1 MHNLIDFIKIYD
13 NAISQDLIDE
23 IMLEYEH
30 SEEWKVALVGDKGI
44 VRKEVRDVKEIFL
57 SNPELSEYR
66 KEIDQKLFK
75 CFTNLIQKYS
85 QSVPLF
91 HKDYDLK
98 DSGYSLL
105 KYQDNGKYLK
115 HTDYR
120 GYSPELSNREI
131 SCSIIINDGFIGG
144 EFSFW
149 DKDVIYRIKKG
160 SAIMFPSAFMF
171 PHEILPVTSGTR
183 YSVLTW
189 YA

>member
-30 SEEWKVALVGDKGI
+30 SDSWKDAAIGDDSVVNKNI
-44 VRKEVRDVKEIFL
+44 RDVKEIFL
-57 SNPELSEYR
+57 SSTGISEYR

-75 CFTNLIQKYS
+75 CFGNLIQKYAKTA
-85 QSVPLF
+85 PLYN
-91 HKDYDLK
+91 KNYEIR
-98 DSGYSLL
+98 DSGYTLL
-105 KYQDNGKYLK
+105 KYQDNGKYTS
-115 HTDYR
+115 HTDYQ
-120 GYSPELSNREI
+120 GYNHNTNNREI
-131 SCSIIINDGFIGG
+131 SCSIILNDEFTGG

-171 PHEILPVTSGTR
+171 PHEILPVIKGTR

>member
-13 NAISQDLIDE
+13 NVISQDLIDE
-23 IMLEYEH
+23 IMLEYKD
-30 SEEWKVALVGDKGI
+30 SEEWQDSRVGTNG
-44 VRKEVRDVKEIFL
+44 EVKKHFRDVKEIFL
-57 SNPELSEYR
+57 STPDLPEH
-66 KEIDQKLFK
+66 KKQIDQKLFE
-75 CFTNLIQKYS
+75 CFTNLVQKYS

-91 HKDYDLK
+91 AKDYDLK
-98 DSGYSLL
+98 DSGYTLL
-105 KYQDNGKYLK
+105 KYEDNGKYTK

-120 GYSPELSNREI
+120 GYSILSNREV
-131 SCSIIINDGFIGG
+131 SCSIILNDGFTGG

-149 DKDVIYRIKKG
+149 DKDAIYRIKKG

-171 PHEILPVTSGTR
+171 PHEILPVTKGTR